1 MAMNVRDKINL
12 CSTKSLSGFF
22 VSSVDTAY
30 FYQRRPEFEN
40 LIHKYARG
48 TEFEGS
54 FAMPYYNKET
64 HGIEWFIDP
73 VEGQPVPLSSLKG
86 TPEYDMYC
94 AQRAKTIQF
103 FRDKAAKMHPSEQA
117 YVNSMLKYVDVD
129 YMDDVTFCYNGRV
142 IIGVWGMTPRAGYVP
157 ATQITTNVKANELL
171 DVTFALEG
179 HGELVAKRPLIKCRA
194 GYRLTAANGDIPQVI
209 PGAGSKFVRWEPCD
223 PNGHVVET
231 PIHFTAVCEREELP
245 PVVMPV
251 DAGETVAS
259 PGIPEPPV
267 QRMCR
272 VQFNPDQFGT
282 IPPGTEALEVPE
294 GTCLNQMQVPTPQ
307 PMLGY
312 RFAGW
317 NMDPYL
323 PINNDVVFTAIY
335 ERDMKQV
342 HFNVGQGGQIQPG
355 LDVVEVPAGMPV
367 DPQLVPQVAALK
379 GFVFKGWDRDLS
391 QPVMENI
398 EVNAVYEKKKG
409 NGCLKALL
417 IALLV
422 ILGILLVLLL
432 IKFITGVPDSIL
444 ANNNLPGHYAD
455 VPGYADGGHIDDIFS
470 TPINDGDLGE
480 GILPGN
486 GDNDYHSGMLP
497 TDPGDFVDRPG
508 GGPQIV
514 DGVVNLFFEDDNA
527 DLNSFAR
534 DFRSLYA
541 DTQNYLLDYDDYV
554 KRVSIK
560 FPPSEREAFESKVK
574 NELGNK
580 YAFIMVD
587 EFVLQSDDNAVTTLQ
602 TQPRERDWYVDAVN
616 AQQAWSI
623 TRGSSDVTVAV
634 VDDGCDVNHSAFT
647 GRIVKP
653 YNVWTKSSTVGAGGG
668 HGTHVAGIAVG
679 TTTSSGVSG
688 IAPQCKLMPVQ
699 VFPDG
704 TEYSTLSAEVSG
716 IAYAI
721 HQGAQ
726 VVNVSMGSDFSS
738 FHSMSTADQERFSV
752 THLKEL
758 EQMWDRVYRMAQK
771 KNVVIVFAAGN
782 DDVLSCL
789 EANNRPPLSITVTA
803 YNEDMRKAEFS
814 NYGKGSTVSAPG
826 EGIVS
831 SIPGNRY
838 TAYDGTS
845 MAAPVVSGVVALMK
859 SVKGDLTISQTKRI
873 LMETGRPNNQ
883 HIGPMVMA
891 DKAVERARSAA
902 A

>member
-22 VSSVDTAY
+22 VSSVDTTH
-30 FYQRRPEFEN
+30 FYKRRPEFEN

-73 VEGQPVPLSSLKG
+73 VEGQPVPLSSLAG
-86 TPEYDMYC
+86 TPEYELYR
-94 AQRAKTIQF
+94 AQREKTVQF
-103 FRDKAAKMHPSEQA
+103 FRDKAAKMHPSERA
-117 YVNSMLKYVDVD
+117 YVDSMLKYVDVD
-129 YMDDVTFCYNGRV
+129 YMDDVTFCYQGRV
-142 IIGVWGMTPRAGYVP
+142 IIGVWGMTPRAEYTP
-157 ATQITTNVKANELL
+157 SSQITTNVKANELK
-171 DVTFALEG
+171 DITFSLEG
-179 HGELVAKRPLIKCRA
+179 HGELVSQRPLIKCRA
-194 GYRLTAANGDIPQVI
+194 GYRLTAANGDIPQVVA
-209 PGAGSKFVRWEPCD
+209 GAGSKFVGWKPFD
-223 PNGHVVET
+223 PNGYVVEDSM
-231 PIHFTAVCEREELP
+231 HFTAVCEREELP
-245 PVVMPV
+245 PEPPQPG
-251 DAGETVAS
+251 DETVVG
-259 PGIPEPPV
+259 PDIPAPPAP
-267 QRMCR
+267 CR

-282 IPPGTEALEVPE
+282 IPPGTESLEVPM
-294 GTCLNQMQVPTPQ
+294 GTCLNAMQVPTPQ
-307 PMLGY
+307 PMMGY

-323 PINNDVVFTAIY
+323 PINNDVMFTAIY

-342 HFNVGQGGQIQPG
+342 HFNVGTAGQIMPG
-355 LDVVEVPAGMPV
+355 LDLVEVPAGSPL
-367 DPQLVPQVAALK
+367 DPQLVPAVTPLN
-379 GFVFKGWDRDLS
+379 GWVFKGWDRDLS
-391 QPVMENI
+391 LPVMENM

-432 IKFITGVPDSIL
+432 VKFITGVPDSIL
-444 ANNNLPGHYAD
+444 ADAGIPGHYAD
-455 VPGYADGGHIDDIFS
+455 VPGYADGGRIDDIFS
-470 TPINDGDLGE
+470 TPINGGDLGD

-497 TDPGDFVDRPG
+497 TDPGDFVDGRD

-534 DFRSLYA
+534 DFRGLYA
-541 DTQNYLLDYDDYV
+541 DTQKYLLDYDDYV

-574 NELGNK
+574 NELGGK

-587 EFVLQSDDNAVTTLQ
+587 EYVLQSEDNTVTTLQ
-602 TQPRERDWYVDAVN
+602 TQPRDRDWYVDAVH
-616 AQQAWSI
+616 AKQAWTV
-623 TRGSSDVTVAV
+623 TRGSQDVVVAV
-634 VDDGCDVNHSAFT
+634 VDDGCDVNHTAFT

-668 HGTHVAGIAVG
+668 HGTHVAGLAVG

-699 VFPDG
+699 VFPNDAD
-704 TEYSTLSAEVSG
+704 YSTLSAEVSG

-726 VVNVSMGSDFSS
+726 VINVSMGSDFSQ
-738 FHSMSTADQERFSV
+738 FRSMSVAEQEQMSETTF
-752 THLKEL
+752 KEL
-758 EQMWDRVYRMAQK
+758 EKMWDRVYRMAQK

-782 DDVLSCL
+782 DNVLSCL

-803 YNEDMRKAEFS
+803 YTEDMRKADFS
-814 NYGKGSTVSAPG
+814 NFGKGSTVAAPG

-845 MAAPVVSGVVALMK
+845 MAAPIVTGVVALMK
-859 SVKGDLTISQTKRI
+859 SVNDDISISQTKRI
-873 LMETGRPNNQ
+873 LMETGKRNNQ
-883 HIGPMVMA
+883 HIGPMVLA
-891 DKAVERARSAA
+891 DKAVERARDAS
-902 A
+902 